1 MIGGTVVLDVANT
14 PTSHGVVAWE
24 AVDTLRWQL
33 VEFLEFGLPP
43 TAPVIIRVGD
53 LGVGAID
60 FAPGLWRS
68 IATQF
73 QTITVEG
80 NVYVVSEWVRALRS
94 LAVGEVVP
102 A

>member
-1 MIGGTVVLDVANT
+1 MVLDIADT
-14 PTSHGVVAWE
+14 PRKHGIVAWE
-24 AVDTLRWQL
+24 AVDDLRWKL
-33 VEFLEFGLPP
+33 VEFLEFGLPS
-43 TAPVIIRVGD
+43 TAPIIVRVGD

-60 FAPGLWRS
+60 FNSGLWRS
-68 IATQF
+68 LATQF

-80 NVYVVSEWVRALRS
+80 NVYVVSDWVRALRS

>member
-1 MIGGTVVLDVANT
+1 MIGGTAVLDIADT
-14 PTSHGVVAWE
+14 PRKLGVVAWE

-33 VEFLEFGLPP
+33 VEFLEFGLPS
-43 TAPVIIRVGD
+43 TAPIIIRVGD

-73 QTITVEG
+73 QQVTVEG
-80 NVYVVSEWVRALRS
+80 NVYVVSDWVRALRS